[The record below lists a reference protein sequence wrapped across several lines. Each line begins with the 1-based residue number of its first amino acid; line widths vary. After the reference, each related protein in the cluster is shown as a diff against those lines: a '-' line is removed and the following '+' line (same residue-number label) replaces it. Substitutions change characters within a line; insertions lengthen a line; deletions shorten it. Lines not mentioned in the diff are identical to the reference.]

1 VYQTPGWLYAIT
13 QDGGA
18 GLSAVALTVVPPVE
32 LGIAKGLAFAHRSF
46 GGPEEIFD
54 PMYAQVDEGALAQG
68 QHPLK

>member
-1 VYQTPGWLYAIT
+1 M
-13 QDGGA
+13 
-18 GLSAVALTVVPPVE
+18 ALTVVPPVE

-54 PMYAQVDEGALAQG
+54 PMYAQVEVGALAQG